1 MAYMSRAV
9 VGGVR
14 GAVALAAFALW
25 VSSASAG
32 PGVII
37 TSRADVREAPSEA
50 ARLAFVIGHGAAVC
64 VLDESNYTGV
74 VHHRPG
80 WLALR
85 IRGSEGVGY
94 VRTEAIGPAAA
105 SSTAAPSCG
114 ESASAS
120 VMPPT
125 APATAPVAPIQRW
138 QASEPSPVQAHSP
151 ARAGR
156 FLPLHP
162 ARIMLGLGTGAAWLN
177 EQSAAQH
184 HIDSS
189 GPTVHISG
197 ALTIYDIFSI
207 SASGGAAF
215 PSDNASFS
223 QQVVPEQGGGDPTT
237 AGSGLEV
244 SRVSIAVGFRTPFL
258 ALFPTENGWFAGAL
272 YADYGTSGISGSR
285 SISDCIDCRSEHLDF
300 PGGTFWRVGLDLAA
314 PSSSPKAVQGDFYG
328 YGFTAAYQRYL
339 AGAGLIQEFQV
350 SLTVWLL

>member
-1 MAYMSRAV
+1 M
-9 VGGVR
+9 R

-32 PGVII
+32 PGVIVA
-37 TSRADVREAPSEA
+37 SRADVLEAPSEA
-50 ARLAFVIGHGAAVC
+50 ASVVFVIGHGAGVC

-74 VHHRPG
+74 VRHRTG

-85 IRGSEGVGY
+85 IRGNGGVGY

-105 SSTAAPSCG
+105 SSTAATSCG

-120 VMPPT
+120 VMRPT

-138 QASEPSPVQAHSP
+138 QASEPDPVQARTP
-151 ARAGR
+151 VMAGR

-162 ARIMLGLGTGAAWLN
+162 ARFMFGLGTGAAWLN

-184 HIDSS
+184 HIGSS
-189 GPTVHISG
+189 GPTFHISG

-207 SASGGAAF
+207 SASGGASF
-215 PSDNASFS
+215 PSDHASFS

-237 AGSGLEV
+237 AGSGLSV
-244 SRVSIAVGFRTPFL
+244 SRLSIAVGLRTPFL
-258 ALFPTENGWFAGAL
+258 ALDPTDKGWFAGAL
-272 YADYGTSGISGSR
+272 YADYGTAGISGSR
-285 SISDCIDCRSEHLDF
+285 SIANCIDCRSEDLDF

-314 PSSSPKAVQGDFYG
+314 PSSSPKAVQGDYYG

-350 SLTVWLL
+350 GLTVWLL